1 MTPEEQKQFGALYDK
16 HIRKIYDFIYFKTYH
31 KETAED
37 LASQT
42 FLKAA
47 ENYEKFDSHK
57 GTFSAWLYKIARN
70 TVIDYYRTHKVEA
83 NIEDIFDLSQE
94 DDVLGDFDRKENLQK
109 VKAHLSKL
117 SPEQREIIIMRVW
130 QEMSYEEIA
139 EVLGKSQESCRM
151 MFSRTLV
158 RLKQEI
164 PLTIFILLLIGLKNI

>member
-1 MTPEEQKQFGALYDK
+1 MTPAEQKQFGALYDK

-47 ENYEKFDSHK
+47 ENFVNFNPDK

-83 NIEDIFDLSQE
+83 NIEDVFDLSQE
-94 DDVLGDFDRKENLQK
+94 NDVLGDFDRKENLQK
-109 VKAHLSKL
+109 VKNYLSKL
-117 SPEQREIIIMRVW
+117 SSEQREIIVMRVW

-151 MFSRTLV
+151 MFSRTLSK
-158 RLKQEI
+158 LKQEM
-164 PLTIFILLLIGLKNI
+164 PLTLFILFLIKSI